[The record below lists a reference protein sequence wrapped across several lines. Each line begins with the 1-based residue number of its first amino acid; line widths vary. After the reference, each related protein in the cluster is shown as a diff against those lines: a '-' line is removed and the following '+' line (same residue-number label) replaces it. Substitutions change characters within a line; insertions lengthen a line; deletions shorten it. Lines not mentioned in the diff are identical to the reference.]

1 MTNSQHPASPA
12 SNAADPSPTAGPGSS
27 AADDRTAGS
36 TAAAAR
42 LRELGATYF
51 RTQHTYDPW
60 NASLL
65 GLSEFDHLV
74 GDPRAEAG
82 QLAAAELGAV
92 RRAAEEIDPA
102 ILTGTD
108 RVDREVLI
116 ALARGAE
123 NDAAD
128 ALWAANASATT
139 YVSRQGLVFQ
149 TIPVMS
155 TATPAGEAAYLSRL
169 EGLPGLF
176 AGLGERYREE
186 AARGRFPTRVG
197 VQHAVDELTGYLALP
212 LAEDILLGPALHS
225 GSRDRAA
232 EMVSERIRPAMADLA
247 ATLRSDLLPV
257 ARPDDRVGI
266 GNIPGGAEAYARATA
281 RHTTTDLTPDQI
293 HQIGHQAIAEL
304 GGQWQTVGQ
313 RALGTSDIPE
323 IFRILRTDPALRF
336 ETSAQIVAV
345 AQAALDRAIA
355 ASDRYYEGPSIGPC
369 EIVEINAVEAEHGS
383 LAYYRP
389 PSVDGSRP
397 GAHCLL
403 ATDPGNRFRFEYEA
417 LAFHESVPGHHLQL
431 SSLPSSSTSPST
443 AGISTWRRA
452 HSTKARACTARC
464 SPRSSGSTT
473 ATSTCWAGCRS
484 PPCAPAG
491 WSSTPACTTWAG
503 RGSGRWPSCGT
514 TPRPRSP
521 TSATKSTATSH
532 GPDRR
537 WPTGRRGGR
546 SCASDK
552 TREPASATV
561 SPCLASTAGSWSTG
575 PCRCPSSPATSRTGT
590 RIPPT
595 NQPRSSHGS

>member
-281 RHTTTDLTPDQI
+281 RHTTTDLTPEQI

-431 SSLPSSSTSPST
+431 SCCQQLDIPVYRRYLDVEACAFNEGWGLYSEVLAEELGLYSSDLDVLGRLSFTALRACRLVIDTGMHHLGWSRERAMAFMRDNTATTESNIRNEVDRYIAWPGQALAYMVGQREILRVRQDARARLGDRFSLP
-443 AGISTWRRA
+443 GFHRRVLEHGAVPLSVLARNVANWDQDPA
-452 HSTKARACTARC
+452 HQ
-464 SPRSSGSTT
+464 
-473 ATSTCWAGCRS
+473 
-484 PPCAPAG
+484 PAQ
-491 WSSTPACTTWAG
+491 
-503 RGSGRWPSCGT
+503 
-514 TPRPRSP
+514 
-521 TSATKSTATSH
+521 
-532 GPDRR
+532 
-537 WPTGRRGGR
+537 
-546 SCASDK
+546 
-552 TREPASATV
+552 E
-561 SPCLASTAGSWSTG
+561 
-575 PCRCPSSPATSRTGT
+575 
-590 RIPPT
+590 
-595 NQPRSSHGS
+595 QPWN